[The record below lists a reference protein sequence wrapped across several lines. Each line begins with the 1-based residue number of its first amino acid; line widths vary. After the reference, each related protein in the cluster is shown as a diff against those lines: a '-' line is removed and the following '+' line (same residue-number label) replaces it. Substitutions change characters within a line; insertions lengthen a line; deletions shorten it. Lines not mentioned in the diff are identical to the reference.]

1 VADVARKLRVSQQ
14 IRLVAGLRWR
24 ILRNQLGK
32 KGSRLDLLG
41 MISAAFF
48 AAFLVLGLAF
58 AFFWGAYTSVSTGR
72 FAWMILLFWGIFL
85 FWQVFPIFLAGFG
98 ASFEFRNLLRFPLS
112 MSAFYLVGLAYG
124 MADFPSIASFCWL
137 LAMIAGGGVA
147 DPSILPTLVP
157 FVFLFMLTNL
167 TLERLI
173 GSWFERLLARRRTR
187 ELIFALIIVLSV
199 SVQFLRPF
207 LMHYERGVPAWALRI
222 LPYLSVFPPGLAG
235 NGIAAATEGR
245 WDSVTYAG
253 SGLALYLAVF
263 SALLW
268 RRFAAQYRGEE
279 LSEAD
284 APSRADGE
292 RLAAQDTK
300 PGALD
305 LLPPQVAAVL
315 RKDFRYLTRNG
326 FAAVAF
332 LMPPLLVVL
341 FSSQFAGRHPSVLHR
356 GVSTDLF
363 FPGMMGYLL
372 LMLMMPA
379 YNCFAYEGKGIQTY
393 FTAPLRFGHVLLG
406 KNLMHAG
413 MLLVDVGLSMALLA
427 WRIGLPSLPV
437 LAATLAGALF
447 SVIGQFT
454 IANWTSLNFPRK
466 LEFGSM
472 RGQRNSGVAVW
483 VGFGVQ
489 TLLVG
494 ICSFVLLLGRWTGSP
509 WLPAAAFAGLAAAS
523 AAGYFAT
530 LDALSEVAEQKKEV
544 LLEALCR

>member
-1 VADVARKLRVSQQ
+1 VADVARKLRVGEQ

-24 ILRNQLGK
+24 ILRNQLGRK
-32 KGSRLDLLG
+32 NSRLDLLG

-48 AAFLVLGLAF
+48 AALLVLGLAI
-58 AFFWGAYTSVSTGR
+58 AFYWGTYTAVSTGH
-72 FAWMILLFWGIFL
+72 FGWMILLFWGVFL

-98 ASFEFRNLLRFPLS
+98 ATFEFRNLLRFPLS
-112 MSAFYLVGLAYG
+112 MSAFYLLGLAYG
-124 MADFPSIASFCWL
+124 MADFASLASVCWL

-147 DPSILPTLVP
+147 NPSILPALIP
-157 FVFLFMLTNL
+157 FVLLFMLMNL

-199 SVQFLRPF
+199 SVQFLRPL
-207 LMHYERGVPAWALRI
+207 LMHYERGVPAWAVRI

-235 NGIAAATEGR
+235 DGIAAAAHGR
-245 WDSVTYAG
+245 WDGVAYAAA
-253 SGLALYLAVF
+253 GLALYFAIF
-263 SALLW
+263 SGLLW
-268 RRFAAQYRGEE
+268 QRFAAQYRGEE

-284 APSRADGE
+284 APARRAGE
-292 RLAAQDTK
+292 ARSTQDTQ
-300 PGALD
+300 PDALD
-305 LLPPQVAAVL
+305 LLPPQVSAVL
-315 RKDFRYLTRNG
+315 LKDFRYLTRNG
-326 FAAVAF
+326 FAAVAL

-341 FSSQFAGRHPSVLHR
+341 FSSQFAGGHPSVLHR
-356 GVSTDLF
+356 GISADLF

-393 FTAPLRFGHVLLG
+393 FTAPLRFSHVFFG

-413 MLLVDVGLSMALLA
+413 VLLFDVGLSMGILA
-427 WRIGLPSLPV
+427 WRIGLPSLPILV
-437 LAATLAGALF
+437 ATLTGALF
-447 SVIGQFT
+447 SVIGQFA

-509 WLPAAAFAGLAAAS
+509 WLPATMFAGLAAAS

-530 LDALSEVAEQKKEV
+530 LEALGELAEQKKEV